1 MYNHLFIISVR
12 REPSPCCHQTPDC
25 PGPRLEDGKDYDNE
39 LPLTVCDK
47 NGSADNNVDQ
57 DCCIIKAVTHLLR
70 KCSKF

>member
-1 MYNHLFIISVR
+1 M
-12 REPSPCCHQTPDC
+12 PDC
-25 PGPRLEDGKDYDNE
+25 SGPRLEDGKDYDNE

-57 DCCIIKAVTHLLR
+57 DCCIIKAVTHLLH